1 MSTSPDP
8 RPLTGEPVSL
18 DLLNTR
24 WIHEGVVRDLLTG
37 TQGLAVWLAGNGLDL
52 PADDTV
58 LRHTL
63 EARDALRAVIDTPH
77 GPGDDPRR
85 NGTAEGDR
93 PGGTSD
99 GDGPTDVGPRIAAE
113 AAARV
118 DAVLAHGRVR
128 LTLTTQGPGGTPEF
142 DDPSWAP
149 AWLAARDYL
158 ELLDT
163 APDRIRRCAHDACIL
178 HFFDTSRNGT
188 RRWCSMAA
196 CGNRA
201 KASRH
206 YARTKES

>member
-1 MSTSPDP
+1 MSADP
-8 RPLTGEPVSL
+8 RPLTGEPLAL

-24 WIHEGVVRDLLTG
+24 WMREGAVQDLLADTD
-37 TQGLAVWLAGNGLDL
+37 GLAVWLTANGLGGRFD
-52 PADDTV
+52 ADAAT

-63 EARDALRAVIDTPH
+63 QARDALHRAVHQGATEPV
-77 GPGDDPRR
+77 DD
-85 NGTAEGDR
+85 
-93 PGGTSD
+93 
-99 GDGPTDVGPRIAAE
+99 I
-113 AAARV
+113 
-118 DAVLAHGRVR
+118 LAHGRIR
-128 LTLTTQGPGGTPEF
+128 ATLTAEGPGEAPEF
-142 DDPSWAP
+142 RDAAWGP

-158 ELLDT
+158 ELLST
-163 APDRIRRCAHDACIL
+163 APDRIRTCAHDACIL

>member
-1 MSTSPDP
+1 MTVTHDP

-24 WIHEGVVRDLLTG
+24 WMHEGTVRDLLTD
-37 TQGLAVWLAGNGLDL
+37 TDGLAVWLAANRLDF
-52 PADDTV
+52 PASDAA

-63 EARDALRAVIDTPH
+63 QARDALRGVVD
-77 GPGDDPRR
+77 GSL
-85 NGTAEGDR
+85 AEGA
-93 PGGTSD
+93 D
-99 GDGPTDVGPRIAAE
+99 GI
-113 AAARV
+113 

-128 LTLTTQGPGGTPEF
+128 LTLTPEGQGENPEF
-142 DDPSWAP
+142 SDPSWGP

-158 ELLDT
+158 ELLRT
-163 APDRIRRCAHDACIL
+163 APDRIRGCAHESCIL

-188 RRWCSMAA
+188 RRWCSMAG

-206 YARTKES
+206 YARHTKGD